1 MVSALM
7 ARRISDWTHLV
18 FKATPFTGSAPP
30 LLVSLLVWLALSAC
44 STPSLQNGVF
54 RNGDVAFRVGP
65 VPTHW
70 TPIEE
75 EQTDAELATFAFRNA
90 NDQAT
95 VGVAARCHRDGDDV
109 PLRSLTQHLYLGFT
123 DRETR
128 SEDEFML
135 DGRAALRTEMV
146 ASLDG
151 VPKEMTFVVVKKDG
165 CVYDFWRVAA
175 NAAPDPEFDAFVN
188 GFQVLTP

>member
-1 MVSALM
+1 MVRARM
-7 ARRISDWTHLV
+7 ARRFPSWPTLLCPWLV
-18 FKATPFTGSAPP
+18 
-30 LLVSLLVWLALSAC
+30 LAAC

-54 RNGDVAFRVGP
+54 RSGDVAFRVGP
-65 VPTHW
+65 IPDHW
-70 TPIEE
+70 TSVE
-75 EQTDAELATFAFRNA
+75 EQQPDPDLETFAFRDPRGNA
-90 NDQAT
+90 T
-95 VGVAARCHRDGDDV
+95 IGVAARCHRDGDDV

-128 SEDEFML
+128 AEKDLVL

-151 VPKEMTFVVVKKDG
+151 VPKDLTFVVVKKDG

-175 NAAPDPEFDAFVN
+175 GSTPDSDFDAFVS
-188 GFQVLTP
+188 GFQVLPP

>member
-1 MVSALM
+1 MFSAPM
-7 ARRISDWTHLV
+7 ALRISDW
-18 FKATPFTGSAPP
+18 PP
-30 LLVSLLVWLALSAC
+30 LISLCACLVSSAC

-65 VPTHW
+65 VPEHW
-70 TPIEE
+70 APIEE
-75 EQTDAELATFAFRNA
+75 EHSDATLSAFAFRNPT
-90 NDQAT
+90 NDST

-128 SEDEFML
+128 LEEEFTL

-151 VPKEMTFVVVKKDG
+151 VPKDLTFVVLKKDW
-165 CVYDFWRVAA
+165 CVYDFWRVSASPP
-175 NAAPDPEFDAFVN
+175 PDPEFDAFVN
-188 GFQVLTP
+188 GFQVLDQ